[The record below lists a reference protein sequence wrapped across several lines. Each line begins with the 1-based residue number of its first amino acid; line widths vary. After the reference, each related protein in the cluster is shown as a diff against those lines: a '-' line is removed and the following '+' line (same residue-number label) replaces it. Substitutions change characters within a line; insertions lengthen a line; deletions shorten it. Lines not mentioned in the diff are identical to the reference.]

1 MNLQTLAGLLAI
13 LSVAGAAAA
22 QMPPQTTS
30 PPPPESTTVI
40 VQGEKPGRPH
50 NWLKAESPHFIV
62 YSDTSRGHVRELL
75 ENMER
80 FRYVLNTLSH
90 IDEGPAGAPKF
101 TLYYLADAEDLAI
114 INPER
119 PNRAAGLYEACE
131 EGVQGFAVYRP
142 GPAYVEQNAAEQPE
156 NEGQTLIFQAYA
168 RYFFRS
174 HFPQRAPLW
183 YIEGYARYVS
193 TMRFEDKTAILGL
206 PPYSTDTYLRGL
218 DMRYPSRLDYK
229 DVLNDNDWF
238 SNRRGET
245 GALQNDVATKRNR
258 QRVTDQGPAE
268 LARSENGRL
277 AAEFTSRSWLLTHW
291 ILSSPE
297 RAQKLAAYDAAV
309 QAGESRVDAFS
320 RLFGSSAVSLDVV
333 LRKYLL
339 KELKPGRMAV
349 PGLPLPEVTFDD
361 LPASTENLMLEN
373 AALQGCPSAAHGR
386 RLLNDIRNEA
396 ARHPE
401 NPVAQIALGRAEMLY
416 GDPRAALPWLQK
428 TATANPSDFEVSYL
442 LGRAELKL
450 AETTDNP
457 DAYEAAEAA
466 LTQASGL
473 EPNSA
478 ANAFWY
484 YRARASGN
492 DHIDADAAGA
502 AVMAWKLAPEVD
514 AYVFNAALVHAQ
526 SGDKATATRLFNQL
540 ASDPRPGPWAKPAR
554 DWLARLKAGAGKAD
568 VLAAI
573 VAPERPDTG
582 WKGQVDWTVNT
593 TAVLSDVIRQQDE
606 DDKLRMQAKAFWA
619 PPADNATP
627 QGGQVMPNAAQEK
640 IGE

>member
-1 MNLQTLAGLLAI
+1 MNTQTLTGLLAM
-13 LSVAGAAAA
+13 LFVAGTASA
-22 QMPPQTTS
+22 QS
-30 PPPPESTTVI
+30 PPPANPDSTTVI
-40 VQGEKPGRPH
+40 VQGEKPGHPH
-50 NWLKAESPHFIV
+50 PWLKAESPHFTV

-75 ENMER
+75 ENLER
-80 FRYVLNTLSH
+80 FRYVLNSLSH
-90 IDEGPAGAPKF
+90 IDEEPAGAPKF

-114 INPER
+114 VNPER

-131 EGVQGFAVYRP
+131 EGVQGFAVYQP
-142 GPAYVEQNAAEQPE
+142 GPAYAEHNAAEQPE

-206 PPYSTDTYLRGL
+206 PPYSTDAYLRGL
-218 DMRYPSRLDYK
+218 DTRYPSRLDYK

-245 GALQNDVATKRNR
+245 GALQNDVAAKRNR

-268 LARSENGRL
+268 LARSENVRL

-320 RLFGSSAVSLDVV
+320 RLFGSSAISLDVV

-349 PGLPLPEVTFDD
+349 PGLPLPDVTFDD
-361 LPASTENLMLEN
+361 LPISADNLMLED
-373 AALQGCPSAAHGR
+373 AALQGCPSAAYGR
-386 RLLNDIRNEA
+386 RLLGDIRNEA
-396 ARHPE
+396 TGHPD
-401 NPVAQIALGRAEMLY
+401 NPVAQMVLSRAEILY
-416 GDPRAALPWLQK
+416 GDPGAALPWLQK
-428 TATANPSDFEVSYL
+428 TALANPSDFEAGYL

-450 AETTDNP
+450 AETSDNP
-457 DAYEAAEAA
+457 DAYVAAESA
-466 LTQASGL
+466 LTRASGL
-473 EPNSA
+473 QPNA
-478 ANAFWY
+478 AINAFWY
-484 YRARASGN
+484 YRVRVSGN
-492 DHIDADAAGA
+492 DHIEADAAGA
-502 AVMAWKLAPEVD
+502 AVLAWRLAPEVD
-514 AYVFNAALVHAQ
+514 AYVFQAALVHGQA
-526 SGDKATATRLFNQL
+526 GDTATAQRLFNQL
-540 ASDPRPGPWAKPAR
+540 ATDPRPGPWAKPAKA
-554 DWLARLKAGAGKAD
+554 WLARLKAGAGKAD
-568 VLAAI
+568 FLAAI
-573 VAPERPDTG
+573 VSPATPDGG
-582 WKGQVDWTVNT
+582 WQGQVDWTLNT
-593 TAVLSDVIRQQDE
+593 TAVLGDVIRQQDE
-606 DDKLRMQAKAFWA
+606 DDKLRMQARAFWS
-619 PPADNATP
+619 PPADNSTP
-627 QGGQVMPNAAQEK
+627 QGGQTLPNAAQEK